1 MAMKFRPEP
10 EWPEDAEDLGLEQG
24 EPGYWL
30 GGVTVLGLPMHVE
43 IFELKS
49 FPALPCLAIADT
61 YQNRIDDWFRKNGS
75 QCPQLLELGGRA
87 FFIHMEVYSQ

>member
-49 FPALPCLAIADT
+49 SLASPCLAIIKA
-61 YQNRIDDWFRKNGS
+61 YQKCIDDWFSENGS
-75 QCPQLLELGGRA
+75 QYPQLLELGNRT
-87 FFIHMEVYSQ
+87 FFIHMEVHSQ